1 MNPCEIA
8 LVTYLYQ
15 KDADGYET
23 KTPAYLACIGYKKS
37 VRQTEFYAAMK
48 EGIKPAA
55 VLEVYAAEYELAT
68 IGEQEP
74 EEVLMEEVRYRIV
87 RTYQTDVDRMELTL
101 EKELH
106 R

>member
-1 MNPCEIA
+1 MNPCEIT

-55 VLEVYAAEYELAT
+55 VV
-68 IGEQEP
+68 EQEP
-74 EEVLMEEVRYRIV
+74 EEVLMEEVKYRIV